1 MIGTDDLYMVVVIE
15 VHFETTHAFT
25 QRALAQM
32 YSGAI
37 GLNSVLTTDDILARC
52 RCGDGNFHD
61 VTPRCD
67 GTDQSVDRGTVSP
80 HRQAVCMNPTSP
92 SFTIDCDT
100 CVMQHTDA
108 CGDCVV
114 SFICSR
120 EPGDAIVVDLNEYRA
135 LEMLAESG
143 LVPELR
149 HRERS
154 GESGERHRHMS

>member
-1 MIGTDDLYMVVVIE
+1 MERMDL
-15 VHFETTHAFT
+15 
-25 QRALAQM
+25 
-32 YSGAI
+32 
-37 GLNSVLTTDDILARC
+37 
-52 RCGDGNFHD
+52 
-61 VTPRCD
+61 TP
-67 GTDQSVDRGTVSP
+67 
-80 HRQAVCMNPTSP
+80 P

-120 EPGDAIVVDLNEYRA
+120 EPGDAIVVDLDEYRA

-149 HRERS
+149 HRPVPGPNRRGRRS
-154 GESGERHRHMS
+154 G

>member
-1 MIGTDDLYMVVVIE
+1 MD
-15 VHFETTHAFT
+15 
-25 QRALAQM
+25 
-32 YSGAI
+32 
-37 GLNSVLTTDDILARC
+37 
-52 RCGDGNFHD
+52 
-61 VTPRCD
+61 
-67 GTDQSVDRGTVSP
+67 
-80 HRQAVCMNPTSP
+80 MNPTSP

-120 EPGDAIVVDLNEYRA
+120 EPGDAIVVDLSEYRA

-149 HRERS
+149 HRDRS
-154 GESGERHRHMS
+154 ADSGERHRHMS